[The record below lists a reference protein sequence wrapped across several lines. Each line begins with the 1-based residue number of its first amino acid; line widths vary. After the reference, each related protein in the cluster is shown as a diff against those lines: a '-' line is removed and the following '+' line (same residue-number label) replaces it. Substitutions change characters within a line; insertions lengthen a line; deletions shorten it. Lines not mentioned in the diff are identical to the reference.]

1 MNGTYG
7 VVKPSLIDTSTDV
20 EIWYRYMPTR
30 NSEESEYKTFKK
42 VDSPSSWLSNSEIED
57 TDLSYTDT
65 RLPGIYELS
74 LPVSVFGNTGFYTV
88 YIKPKEYSFTIKDIG
103 TLSAYPDIRGIV
115 IDTTD
120 TGDTTL
126 FSNDNLIG
134 YRIEY
139 LDYEDGTLQRQNYYR
154 IITSNNYCEPI
165 SQNLTSSN
173 TNSNGYRFND
183 SGTLSFITVTPS
195 TAPSFK
201 SNQKPYIG
209 VPNQRIIIT
218 NTKFDPVMLEIEIAD
233 HDIETISTMLENDQI
248 RSLDSG
254 IVTTYNNDG
263 EIYLQSE
270 FFTVK
275 NNFNT
280 NDAYEVR
287 KKRDEIDYSVDYD
300 EVINS

>member
-7 VVKPSLIDTSTDV
+7 VVKPSLIDPSDDV

-30 NSEESEYKTFKK
+30 NSEESDYQVFKK
-42 VDSPSSWLSNSEIED
+42 VSSPSSWLSNSEIED
-57 TDLSYTDT
+57 TDLSYSDT
-65 RLPGIYELS
+65 RLPGMYQLS
-74 LPVSVFGNTGFYTV
+74 LPVSIFGSVGFYTV
-88 YIKPKEYSFTIKDIG
+88 YIKPKETSCTIKDVG
-103 TLSAYPDIRGIV
+103 ALSAYPDIRGLV
-115 IDTTD
+115 IDLND
-120 TGDTTL
+120 VDSKEM

-134 YRIEY
+134 YRIDY
-139 LDYEDGTLQRQNYYR
+139 LDYEDGTLQRQDYYR
-154 IITSNNYCEPI
+154 IITSNNKCEPM

-183 SGTLSFITVTPS
+183 SGTLCFITVTPS

-209 VPNQRIIIT
+209 VPSQRIIIT
-218 NTKFDPVMLEIEIAD
+218 NTKFDPVMVEIEIAE

-254 IVTTYNNDG
+254 LVTTYNNDG

-270 FFTVK
+270 FFTLK

-280 NDAYEVR
+280 NDTYEVR
-287 KKRDEIDYSVDYD
+287 KKRTEIDTSIDYD